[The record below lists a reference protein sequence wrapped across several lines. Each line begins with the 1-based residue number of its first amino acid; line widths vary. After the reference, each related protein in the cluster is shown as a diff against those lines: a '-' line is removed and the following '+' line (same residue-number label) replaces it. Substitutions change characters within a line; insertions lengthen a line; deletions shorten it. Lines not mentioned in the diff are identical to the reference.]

1 MKPLFIPT
9 KVKLHLDEEEIRFLL
24 NELPENIAVAYS
36 IQYEDVAKK
45 IKEILKDKIT
55 KVIQV
60 LGCTK
65 PSFSKNTKAIL
76 LISDGKFHAVS
87 LAQETKLPVYSLEN
101 NQLTKIS
108 KRDIEDLEK
117 KQKAGYV
124 KFLNATK
131 VGILISTKSGQQNLK
146 QALDFKR
153 RLKNKSS
160 YLFICNNVDTNEFQ
174 NFGLSSWV
182 NTACRRLD
190 LENASIVNIDKVKQ

>member
-1 MKPLFIPT
+1 MKPIFIPT
-9 KVKLHLDEEEIRFLL
+9 KVKLQLDKEEIRSLL
-24 NELPENIAVAYS
+24 NELPENIAIAYS
-36 IQYEDVAKK
+36 IQYEDVAQK
-45 IKEILKDKIT
+45 IQEILQGKVT
-55 KVIQV
+55 KMIQV
-60 LGCTK
+60 LGCAK

-87 LAQETKLPVYSLEN
+87 LAQETKLPVYLLEN

-108 KRDIEDLEK
+108 KNDIENLEK

-153 RLKNKSS
+153 KLKNKSS
-160 YLFICNNVDTNEFQ
+160 YLFICNNVDTSEFQ

-182 NTACRRLD
+182 NTACKRLD
-190 LENASIVNIDKVKQ
+190 FENTSIVNIDKIKQ

>member
-1 MKPLFIPT
+1 MKTLFIPA
-9 KVKLHLDEEEIRFLL
+9 KIKFRLDEEKIKSLSK
-24 NELPENIAVAYS
+24 ELPENLAIAYS
-36 IQYEDVAKK
+36 IQYEDTAHK
-45 IKEILKDKIT
+45 IQQILKNKVT

-60 LGCTK
+60 LGCSK

-87 LAQETKLPVYSLEN
+87 LAQETKLPVYLLEN

-108 KRDIEDLEK
+108 KNDIENLEK

-124 KFLNATK
+124 KFLNADK
-131 VGILISTKSGQQNLK
+131 VGILVSTKSGQQNLK

-153 RLKNKSS
+153 KLKNKSS
-160 YLFICNNVDTNEFQ
+160 YLFICNNVDTSEFQ
-174 NFGLSSWV
+174 NFGLDSWV

-190 LENASIVNIDKVKQ
+190 LENTSIVNIDKIRQ